1 MVEIARTILHP
12 PDIILWQSP
21 ESKIKELAKA
31 TPGDILGL
39 TFNGKKREFYGSH
52 YGILGIYACVYLK
65 PQRHV
70 VSFWTMAYSETDPFK
85 SDPHDFA
92 RLVTPDDINTI
103 ARIPASIA
111 IPHESGGKLA
121 RNSAA
126 TVNRGNGTTDLVLIE
141 ASFDCISVGRAYP
154 GYRVIAPTSNF
165 APIDDWFDSRLKVW

>member
-1 MVEIARTILHP
+1 MVEIAPTILHP
-12 PDIILWQSP
+12 LDIILWQSP
-21 ESKIKELAKA
+21 ESIIKELANA
-31 TPGDILGL
+31 SPGDILGV
-39 TFNGKKREFYGSH
+39 TFKGKKREFYEKY
-52 YGILGIYACVYLK
+52 YGVPGVYACVSLK
-65 PQRHV
+65 TQRHV

-126 TVNRGNGTTDLVLIE
+126 TIDRGNGTTDLVLIE
-141 ASFDCISVGRAYP
+141 ASFDGFSVGRAYP

>member
-1 MVEIARTILHP
+1 MVEIAPTILHP

-21 ESKIKELAKA
+21 ESITRELVQAS
-31 TPGDILGL
+31 PGDILGL
-39 TFNGKKREFYGSH
+39 TLQGKKREFYEKY
-52 YGILGIYACVYLK
+52 YGVLGVYACVSLK
-65 PQRHV
+65 PRRHV
-70 VSFWTMAYSETDPFK
+70 VSFWTMAYPETDPFK
-85 SDPHDFA
+85 SNPHDFA

-126 TVNRGNGTTDLVLIE
+126 TVDRGNGTTDLVLIE
-141 ASFDCISVGRAYP
+141 ASFDGISVGRAYP